1 MLKTI
6 LPTMEENN
14 MKRKCIICGREID
27 TEINPATTVFFVNV
41 SPHICSECAMDMFD
55 MYCQRDEAIKRYKY
69 GIRAAVKTVV
79 LNYPKSWGEAI
90 EEHIIGEIQRA
101 YGELGGEINVDTA
114 RQIIDNMKHLIDT
127 DPERHKRLATYFKS
141 IKDDEE
147 DYSTVKLTK
156 EVGFTMTQSNSELC
170 DKFRDIVPKIK
181 SVIRGQDFAVEQIG
195 RVFLH
200 NQQCIRYNSNST
212 TYPKMLKQNMILV
225 GPSGTGKT
233 ATITEY
239 CKLLGLPYVIADMT
253 NYTQAGY
260 HGGSIENIFVS
271 LVREAGGDIE
281 LAQKGI
287 VIMDEADKNES
298 RERNGDVDVGGKG
311 VIDSLLKKI
320 EGCDIDI
327 GKGQKFNSTNTTFV
341 AMGVYPRLY
350 DIRKERMTGKRT
362 IGFSASSNEVK
373 EYGEFISDDFV
384 KHGFSKEYVGRFS
397 AIGEMKEL
405 TDEIYID
412 ILNNSQTSAY
422 RQYKSM
428 LDYFYNV
435 ELEITKAGEK
445 SIIEQARKYNTGAR
459 GLHRCISKILEKVE
473 TEFMLRDVECKKVI
487 IDENNEIRME

>member
-1 MLKTI
+1 
-6 LPTMEENN
+6 
-14 MKRKCIICGREID
+14 
-27 TEINPATTVFFVNV
+27 
-41 SPHICSECAMDMFD
+41 
-55 MYCQRDEAIKRYKY
+55 
-69 GIRAAVKTVV
+69 
-79 LNYPKSWGEAI
+79 
-90 EEHIIGEIQRA
+90 
-101 YGELGGEINVDTA
+101 
-114 RQIIDNMKHLIDT
+114 
-127 DPERHKRLATYFKS
+127 
-141 IKDDEE
+141 
-147 DYSTVKLTK
+147 
-156 EVGFTMTQSNSELC
+156 
-170 DKFRDIVPKIK
+170 
-181 SVIRGQDFAVEQIG
+181 
-195 RVFLH
+195 
-200 NQQCIRYNSNST
+200 
-212 TYPKMLKQNMILV
+212 MLKQNMILV

-397 AIGEMKEL
+397 AIVEMKEL

>member
-1 MLKTI
+1 
-6 LPTMEENN
+6 
-14 MKRKCIICGREID
+14 MKRKCIICGKEID
-27 TEINPATTVFFVNV
+27 SEITPDTTVFFVNV
-41 SPHICSECAMDMFD
+41 NPYICSECAMDLFD
-55 MYCQRDEAIKRYKY
+55 MYCQRDEAIKRYKG
-69 GIRAAVKTVV
+69 GIRVVARTVI
-79 LNYPKSWGEAI
+79 LNYPDSWGKAI
-90 EEHIIGEIQRA
+90 EEHLIGELQRA
-101 YGELGGEINVDTA
+101 YREMGGEITVDTA
-114 RQIIDNMKHLIDT
+114 RQVIDNMKNAIDT
-127 DPERHKRLATYFKS
+127 DPEMHKKLIKYFNS
-141 IKDDEE
+141 IKDNEEE
-147 DYSTVKLTK
+147 DYSSVKLTK
-156 EVGFTMTQSNSELC
+156 EAGFTIEKSNLELC

-181 SVIRGQDFAVEQIG
+181 SVIRGQDNAVEQIG

-200 NQQCIRYNSNST
+200 NQQCIKYNSDSSA
-212 TYPKMLKQNMILV
+212 YPKMLKQNMILV

-260 HGGSIENIFVS
+260 QGGSIESIFAS
-271 LVREAGGDIE
+271 LVREADGDIE

-287 VIMDEADKNES
+287 IIMDEADKNES

-320 EGCDIDI
+320 EGCDIDL

-362 IGFSASSNEVK
+362 IGFSASSNKVE

-397 AIGEMKEL
+397 AIVEMKEL

-428 LDYFYNV
+428 LDYFYGV
-435 ELEITKAGEK
+435 ELEITEAGEK

-473 TEFMLRDVECKKVI
+473 TEFMLKDVECKKVI
-487 IDENNEIRME
+487 IDENSQIRME

>member
-14 MKRKCIICGREID
+14 MKKCVICGKEIKTEID
-27 TEINPATTVFFVNV
+27 PATTVFAVNLN
-41 SPHICSECAMDMFD
+41 PCICSECVMELFD
-55 MYCQRDEAIKRYKY
+55 MYCEKDENINQYKTCIKV
-69 GIRAAVKTVV
+69 AVKTVIM
-79 LNYPKSWGEAI
+79 NYPEELKDSIEDYVIAELQRGYALVGKNFDDAKAREMINNLKDSIEREPERFEQTREYYKNNKNI
-90 EEHIIGEIQRA
+90 EEDDKVVMKTVSEIRLKFD
-101 YGELGGEINVDTA
+101 G
-114 RQIIDNMKHLIDT
+114 T
-127 DPERHKRLATYFKS
+127 DDIQA
-141 IKDDEE
+141 
-147 DYSTVKLTK
+147 
-156 EVGFTMTQSNSELC
+156 
-170 DKFRDIVPKIK
+170 KFREVIPQVKQLIK
-181 SVIRGQDFAVEQIG
+181 GQDTAVEQIG

-200 NQQCIRYNSNST
+200 NQQCIRYNSQNPMQ
-212 TYPKMLKQNMILV
+212 PKILKQNMILV

-239 CKLLGLPYVIADMT
+239 CRLLGLPYVIADMT

-260 HGGSIENIFVS
+260 QGACVESIFAS

-287 VIMDEADKNES
+287 IIMDEADKNENKES
-298 RERNGDVDVGGKG
+298 SSEIDVGGKG

-320 EGCDIDI
+320 EGCKIEL
-327 GKGQKFNSTNTTFV
+327 GRGQVFDSANTTFV

-350 DIRKERMTGKRT
+350 DIRKERMTGKRA
-362 IGFSASSNEVK
+362 IGFAASSNEVK
-373 EYGEFISDDFV
+373 DYGEFISDDFV
-384 KHGFSKEYVGRFS
+384 KHGFTKEYVGRFS
-397 AIGEMKEL
+397 AIVEMKDL
-405 TDEIYID
+405 TDEIFSD
-412 ILNNSQTSAY
+412 ILRNSKNSAY

-473 TEFMLRDVECKKVI
+473 TDFMLRDVECKKVI
-487 IDENNEIRME
+487 IDKNNEIRME